1 VLRKPN
7 TFQNHIQFKEWW
19 ITSKLIRGNAY
30 ALKQRDNRGVVTA
43 LYLLDPCMVQV
54 LVSPNGSVFY
64 QLGEDNLAGLKEGG
78 VQVPAS
84 EIIHDR
90 MNCLFHPL
98 VGLSPLF
105 AAGLA
110 ANQGLSIQ
118 KDSSSFFGNGA
129 KPSGILIAP
138 GAISDETATRLKDA
152 WMANYTGENAGKI
165 AVVGDGLSFQPMR
178 MSSVDAQLI
187 EQLRWT
193 AEVVCSC
200 FHVPPYMVGVGPA
213 PTYNNIEALSQQY
226 YTQCLQTLIESMELC
241 LDEGLAL
248 PSGYGTELDL
258 EGLLR
263 MDTATQ
269 IDALNK
275 AVGGGW
281 MSPNEARAKRDM
293 PPVKGGATPYLQQ
306 QNYSLAAL
314 DARDK
319 ADPFAKPTPVAEPQQ
334 AIAPDPD
341 QTDKALHLLFR
352 KSPESLAHV

>member
-1 VLRKPN
+1 MLRKPN

-129 KPSGILIAP
+129 KPSGILTAP

-293 PPVKGGATPYLQQ
+293 LPVQGGATPYLQQ

-319 ADPFAKPTPVAEPQQ
+319 ADPFAKSQP
-334 AIAPDPD
+334 APDP
-341 QTDKALHLLFR
+341 KAIGDEEEPMTVDDTAKL
-352 KSPESLAHV
+352 SLGIAGA